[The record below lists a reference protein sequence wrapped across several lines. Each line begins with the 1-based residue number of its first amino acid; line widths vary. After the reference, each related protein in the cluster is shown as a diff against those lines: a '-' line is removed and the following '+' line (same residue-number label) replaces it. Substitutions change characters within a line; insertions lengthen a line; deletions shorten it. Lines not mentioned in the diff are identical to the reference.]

1 MGGVVEVFVWI
12 NGQKRIEVVLRKRA
26 SALRTT
32 RAVHTSERTTPPL
45 RLPPIGAWPALHM
58 ICCPVCTLAHTLYH
72 LQSLSLLAPYR
83 PAVAPPCK
91 PILGQAGNEGYMGT

>member
-32 RAVHTSERTTPPL
+32 RAQTLSEQHHLDCAFPQL
-45 RLPPIGAWPALHM
+45 APAL
-58 ICCPVCTLAHTLYH
+58 PFT
-72 LQSLSLLAPYR
+72 
-83 PAVAPPCK
+83 
-91 PILGQAGNEGYMGT
+91 